1 MRCLGVVFKG
11 SRQMQTSLTNRT
23 RLRSLLSLANRDFC
37 PGANKYVYW
46 LKEPVGWFVVAL
58 AVSLLVG
65 AFLSPL
71 GWTVAAGLCAILLFG
86 LGLPWLATRTLV
98 CELRPL
104 NTELHEG
111 EASELELEV
120 RNRLPIPI
128 LGLMVEGYLTL
139 PLSDFGVDAEQQPD
153 VGLARVPPLCTATY
167 RLVIRPEYRG
177 HYPALPPSMT
187 CSFPFGIWTAR
198 RLLGRV
204 TPVTV
209 WPMLIP
215 IDGLLE
221 FTGSR
226 LSEVGT
232 GLRPSTHGDFLG
244 VRAFRRGDS
253 LKGIH
258 WVQSAR
264 LDELIVCERGGPQ
277 QQAVEVHLS
286 TSRCEGNRLEAR
298 ENLAWRVRIAA
309 SFIDLLVSRHLP
321 FQLFIDG
328 ERQSLPEDA
337 AGRRL
342 AWDQLAHIP
351 LDTSLSKRAGLS
363 EKGLSEKNLSE
374 SRPSR
379 SSRIRISGSDGSQR
393 PLSAQ
398 RVQVDIQHASQG
410 IRDDHSLRS
419 STIDLD
425 EDISDQL
432 NRLLTEAT
440 HASIVA

>member
-1 MRCLGVVFKG
+1 LVAQSYEDWK
-11 SRQMQTSLTNRT
+11 QMHSSMTTLT
-23 RLRSLLSLANRDFC
+23 RLRSVLSLANRDFC

-71 GWTVAAGLCAILLFG
+71 GWTVAAGLCAILVFG

-104 NTELHEG
+104 STELHEG
-111 EASELELEV
+111 ESSELELEV
-120 RNRLPIPI
+120 RNRLPLPI

-139 PLSDFGVDAEQQPD
+139 PLSDFGVDSEQQPD
-153 VGLARVPPLCTATY
+153 VGLARVPPLSTATY

-177 HYPALPPSMT
+177 HYPAMPPSMT

-198 RLLGRV
+198 RVLGRV

-253 LKGIH
+253 LKSIH

-286 TSRCEGNRLEAR
+286 TARCQGSRLEAR

-342 AWDQLAHIP
+342 AWDRLAQIP
-351 LDTSLSKRAGLS
+351 LDTSLYNRPSLPD
-363 EKGLSEKNLSE
+363 

-379 SSRIRISGSDGSQR
+379 ASRIRIAACQGGHQSLPAHQ
-393 PLSAQ
+393 
-398 RVQVDIQHASQG
+398 VQVDIQHASQG

-419 STIDLD
+419 SIIDLD
-425 EDISDQL
+425 QDIAHQL
-432 NRLLTEAT
+432 NHLLAEAT

>member
-1 MRCLGVVFKG
+1 
-11 SRQMQTSLTNRT
+11 
-23 RLRSLLSLANRDFC
+23 
-37 PGANKYVYW
+37 
-46 LKEPVGWFVVAL
+46 
-58 AVSLLVG
+58 
-65 AFLSPL
+65 
-71 GWTVAAGLCAILLFG
+71 
-86 LGLPWLATRTLV
+86 
-98 CELRPL
+98 
-104 NTELHEG
+104 
-111 EASELELEV
+111 
-120 RNRLPIPI
+120 
-128 LGLMVEGYLTL
+128 
-139 PLSDFGVDAEQQPD
+139 
-153 VGLARVPPLCTATY
+153 
-167 RLVIRPEYRG
+167 
-177 HYPALPPSMT
+177 
-187 CSFPFGIWTAR
+187 
-198 RLLGRV
+198 
-204 TPVTV
+204 
-209 WPMLIP
+209 MLIP

-253 LKGIH
+253 LKSIH

-286 TSRCEGNRLEAR
+286 TARCQGSRLEAR

-342 AWDQLAHIP
+342 AWDRLAQIP
-351 LDTSLSKRAGLS
+351 LDTSLYNRPSLPD
-363 EKGLSEKNLSE
+363 

-379 SSRIRISGSDGSQR
+379 ASRIRIAACQGGHQSLPAHQ
-393 PLSAQ
+393 
-398 RVQVDIQHASQG
+398 VQVDIQHASQG

-419 STIDLD
+419 SIIDLD
-425 EDISDQL
+425 QDIAHQL
-432 NRLLTEAT
+432 NHLLAEAT